1 MKKNKFFYN
10 LILIALSLAIV
21 VILFSSILN
30 IYNNKNNIKLF
41 LKGESSD
48 GRSLKNNEYSV
59 DYNQVKLANDI
70 VKNGEYILY
79 FRHGHREKWI
89 DVAMYDAMEA
99 IEKLN
104 ADNLYFKN
112 AVCLSEMGRTQVK
125 MMGEFIKKINLP
137 IGKIV
142 TSPSCR
148 ARQTSMALFGDVGEI
163 NNLFMHPGPY
173 NENLIEFRKKVKDEI
188 LNLKIFEGK
197 NSIISAHNGV
207 IKREIFDFVMK
218 DIEYDLEEGGFYVM
232 KKKDNQLILVDK
244 FHNYN
249 FFNQILF
256 NRPE

>member
-173 NENLIEFRKKVKDEI
+173 NENLI
-188 LNLKIFEGK
+188 
-197 NSIISAHNGV
+197 
-207 IKREIFDFVMK
+207 
-218 DIEYDLEEGGFYVM
+218 
-232 KKKDNQLILVDK
+232 
-244 FHNYN
+244 
-249 FFNQILF
+249 
-256 NRPE
+256 